1 MVQLHRCRVRRR
13 FQRGCQENHS
23 KRLLHQWGRPR
34 IRRPPADAVYLLRQ
48 HKEQPSHHHC
58 KGGKSKVYPW
68 TPGTKSL
75 LPLSKAKRSHLMR
88 AKTRASTCRCKH
100 TVGAVKPLC
109 GLFWRRTAS
118 NPLREFKPNL
128 RRFRADVQTGDDA
141 HSEDFRQGRKS
152 SRRKRGGL
160 RLHPPLGH
168 SGRQCRPHKG
178 FCAFE
183 ALFYRLGCG
192 TAMSE
197 NCRLQPPKT
206 PCLQPLYR
214 RLRA

>member
-1 MVQLHRCRVRRR
+1 MIRESLRSLSLTLTATPSASVRAATMLGGRTTSR
-13 FQRGCQENHS
+13 MCQRPCT
-23 KRLLHQWGRPR
+23 KRS
-34 IRRPPADAVYLLRQ
+34 A
-48 HKEQPSHHHC
+48 K
-58 KGGKSKVYPW
+58 KVYPW